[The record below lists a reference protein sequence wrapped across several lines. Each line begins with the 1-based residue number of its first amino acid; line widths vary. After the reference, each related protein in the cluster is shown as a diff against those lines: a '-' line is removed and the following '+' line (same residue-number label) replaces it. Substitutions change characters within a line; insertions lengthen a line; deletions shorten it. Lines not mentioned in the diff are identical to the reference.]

1 MSEKIYLD
9 WNNDSLFWSAGPVD
23 YVWSEV
29 FIIIGVASAVET
41 GGYMPEEDPWTW
53 LDKKLDKKVSDEF
66 KKIMIRVN
74 GLTKVKELGKNQK
87 ITVDHIKKT
96 LDHFG
101 FGNVVRVRMKDEDEE

>member
-1 MSEKIYLD
+1 
-9 WNNDSLFWSAGPVD
+9 
-23 YVWSEV
+23 
-29 FIIIGVASAVET
+29 
-41 GGYMPEEDPWTW
+41 MPEEDPWTW